1 MAGNTL
7 QLHKGDLRIL
17 YISMDP
23 LIKTCTAERDI
34 IITLIDSGICPDF
47 RSGKIIGSRYYPS
60 SEAGNYT
67 TRDIK
72 NHGTY
77 TSSTTEGNEVK
88 DGLGQGTARG
98 GLPLAR
104 TVAHKPAPE
113 TDSLETRVLGSEKTI
128 IVRII
133 VREPPPDSF
142 VLASVTEQGIPAQ
155 ELT

>member
-1 MAGNTL
+1 MKGVVSLFSGNTL

-88 DGLGQGTARG
+88 DVSFIGTG
-98 GLPLAR
+98 
-104 TVAHKPAPE
+104 
-113 TDSLETRVLGSEKTI
+113 
-128 IVRII
+128 
-133 VREPPPDSF
+133 
-142 VLASVTEQGIPAQ
+142 ASVSPWMMPVAASTRD
-155 ELT
+155 